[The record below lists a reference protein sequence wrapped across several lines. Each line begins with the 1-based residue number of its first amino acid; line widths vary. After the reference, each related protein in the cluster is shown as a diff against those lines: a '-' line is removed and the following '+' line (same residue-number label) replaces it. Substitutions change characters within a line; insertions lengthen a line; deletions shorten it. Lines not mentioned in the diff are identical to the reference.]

1 MEQCTVRQ
9 TIKTYRQFS
18 TLHLQ
23 KVYRKFIKRTTFFMN
38 SIKIAINMQNF
49 ILWQRV
55 MSNFVERFIL
65 INQKIVDKLK
75 MLVEICR

>member
-1 MEQCTVRQ
+1 
-9 TIKTYRQFS
+9 
-18 TLHLQ
+18 
-23 KVYRKFIKRTTFFMN
+23 MN